1 MVVGGGITG
10 LTTALRLAENGAR
23 VIVVEA
29 DRLAG
34 GTTGHTT
41 AKVTSQHGA
50 SYRQLIRHHGEDA
63 ARRYAQANQ
72 QAIETVA
79 GFATAHGNCGFVRAP
94 AFIYALTA
102 EEAADLEEEG
112 ASATA
117 LGLPATIT
125 TDTGLPFPV
134 EAALAYADQA
144 YLDPVTYCQALAAA
158 LTTVGGAIFENSRMT
173 DLEEDGDIVEVHGTG
188 GSVRAG
194 AAVIAT
200 LLPFVDRG
208 GFFAR
213 TRPSRS
219 YGIAGR
225 FDRPPPN
232 GMYISAGTPTRS
244 LRPWPGGGETGFV
257 IVGEGHE
264 PGAAEATPARWGDLE
279 RWANENFGV
288 ESFDYRWS
296 AQDYS
301 TADSIPYVGRS
312 PLTENVYV
320 ATGFRKWGMTNA
332 TVAADILAS
341 LISGT
346 PHPDAGVFDAGRIG
360 DLAAVGKVI
369 KDNVHVAGH
378 FIGERLKRLTVPSI
392 TEMSPGEG
400 RIVDADGH
408 AVAAYRTPD
417 GDFKVVS
424 ATCTHL
430 GCTVKWNAAETSW
443 DCPCHGSRFDVDG
456 RILNAPATRPLEV
469 VNVDTAESPNEL
481 PD

>member
-1 MVVGGGITG
+1 
-10 LTTALRLAENGAR
+10 
-23 VIVVEA
+23 
-29 DRLAG
+29 
-34 GTTGHTT
+34 
-41 AKVTSQHGA
+41 
-50 SYRQLIRHHGEDA
+50 
-63 ARRYAQANQ
+63 
-72 QAIETVA
+72 
-79 GFATAHGNCGFVRAP
+79 
-94 AFIYALTA
+94 
-102 EEAADLEEEG
+102 
-112 ASATA
+112 
-117 LGLPATIT
+117 
-125 TDTGLPFPV
+125 
-134 EAALAYADQA
+134 
-144 YLDPVTYCQALAAA
+144 
-158 LTTVGGAIFENSRMT
+158 
-173 DLEEDGDIVEVHGTG
+173 
-188 GSVRAG
+188 
-194 AAVIAT
+194 
-200 LLPFVDRG
+200 
-208 GFFAR
+208 
-213 TRPSRS
+213 
-219 YGIAGR
+219 
-225 FDRPPPN
+225 
-232 GMYISAGTPTRS
+232 MYISAGTPTRS

-469 VNVDTAESPNEL
+469 VNVDTAESPEEL